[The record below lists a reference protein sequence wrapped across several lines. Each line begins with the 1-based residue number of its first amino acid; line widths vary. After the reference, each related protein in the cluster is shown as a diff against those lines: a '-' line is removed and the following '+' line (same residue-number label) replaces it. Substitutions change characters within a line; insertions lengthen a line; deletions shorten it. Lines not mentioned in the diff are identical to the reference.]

1 MTRTVRAAVSLST
14 ALAVVASGLVFSATP
29 ASAAKVTPTINAAEV
44 TKVGAQIKIVGK
56 AGKGAT
62 VAIKFNGKAV
72 KKTKANKSGRFST
85 SVKATKGGAFTA
97 TAGGRTS
104 KADAVK
110 VYVNKRRSETL
121 YSASNGGVGNFKS
134 KTVTFRKGA
143 SITAKVTTH
152 DRVCTDSAPWIDPC
166 VQYGYATVAIF
177 ADLTS
182 AMTGDDKYH
191 DTETFEVYETSRG
204 TVNIYSVN
212 AETWTAS
219 AVQSWTARVYV

>member
-1 MTRTVRAAVSLST
+1 MV
-14 ALAVVASGLVFSATP
+14 LAVASSGLVFSAAP

-44 TKVGAQIKIVGK
+44 TKAGAQIKIVGK

-62 VAIKFNGKAV
+62 VTIRFNGKVV
-72 KKTKANKSGRFST
+72 KKTKANRSGRFST

-121 YSASNGGVGNFKS
+121 YSGRDGGVGTFKS

-143 SITAKVTTH
+143 SITVKVTTH

-166 VQYGYATVAIF
+166 VEYGYATVTIL

-182 AMTGDDKYH
+182 AMTGDDKYY
-191 DTETFEVYETSRG
+191 DTETFEVYETSQG
-204 TVNIYSVN
+204 TVDVYSID